1 MPLARSKESFLER
14 MLAHWLA
21 ENKKKMEELVQII
34 VESAEELMKDS
45 IAHLES
51 ELLKIRAG
59 KANPVMLDGIRPE
72 YYGAQTPLQQL
83 ATVSAQDARMLLIQ
97 PFDKKSIPAIERA
110 IQEANLGFN
119 PSNDGNVIRI
129 PIPQLNEER
138 RRQLARQ
145 AKDECENAKIAL
157 RNVRRDHND
166 QLKKLKEESV
176 SEDQIKLG
184 ETNVQELTNSFSSKC
199 DEILKKKEGEIMT
212 I

>member
-1 MPLARSKESFLER
+1 
-14 MLAHWLA
+14 
-21 ENKKKMEELVQII
+21 MEELVQM
-34 VESAEELMKDS
+34 VLDSAEEMMQASLK
-45 IAHLES
+45 HLDS

-72 YYGAQTPLQQL
+72 YYGTPTPLQQL
-83 ATVSAQDARMLLIQ
+83 ASVSAQDARMLVVQ
-97 PFDKKSIPAIERA
+97 PFDKKSINAIERA
-110 IQEANLGFN
+110 IIEANLGFN

-138 RRQLARQ
+138 RRQLVRQ
-145 AKDECENAKIAL
+145 AKDECENSKIAI
-157 RNVRRDHND
+157 RNIRRDHND
-166 QLKKLKEESV
+166 QLKKLKDESV

-184 ETNVQELTNSFSSKC
+184 ESNIQDLTNAFSAKI